1 MSAVCLFIL
10 ILCLYGTAAG
20 EAETG
25 AFVQP
30 TSSPPLITQASFK
43 PPSSPPFRIPE
54 RCGNLTGETAA
65 GLGHCNR
72 RRGEYRGEQDGH
84 GVVRRNVGKQVT
96 IQCRSASNQDML
108 YLKKGLN
115 EEEDIYFTD
124 SNKST
129 VNQKFTDRLQ
139 FHGKLPNVDILIKNL
154 TLDDTGPYWCVYK
167 STDQKYELKTTKGI
181 GSVLL
186 VVTESAADPR
196 CPETKAEQSQSDLV
210 LVSVVICAAVLIV
223 VLTVFL
229 IWIIF
234 KTRPLRSTVKKRQV
248 PVNDVYEDMRGTIR
262 R

>member
-1 MSAVCLFIL
+1 MSAVYLFIL
-10 ILCLYGTAAG
+10 ILCLYGTA
-20 EAETG
+20 
-25 AFVQP
+25 
-30 TSSPPLITQASFK
+30 
-43 PPSSPPFRIPE
+43 R
-54 RCGNLTGETAA
+54 TAA
-65 GLGHCNR
+65 
-72 RRGEYRGEQDGH
+72 DGH
-84 GVVRRNVGKQVT
+84 GVVRINVGKQIT
-96 IQCRSASNQDML
+96 IQCKSASNQDML

-129 VNQKFTDRLQ
+129 INQKFTDRLQ

-167 STDQKYELKTTKGI
+167 STDQKYELKTTKGS

-186 VVTESAADPR
+186 VVTDQRSE
-196 CPETKAEQSQSDLV
+196 CLEQSQSDLV
-210 LVSVVICAAVLIV
+210 LVTVVICAAVLIV

-229 IWIIF
+229 IWIIL
-234 KTRPLRSTVKKRQV
+234 KTRPLRSTVKKRPV

>member
-1 MSAVCLFIL
+1 MSAVYLFIL
-10 ILCLYGTAAG
+10 ILCLYGTA
-20 EAETG
+20 
-25 AFVQP
+25 
-30 TSSPPLITQASFK
+30 
-43 PPSSPPFRIPE
+43 R
-54 RCGNLTGETAA
+54 TAA
-65 GLGHCNR
+65 
-72 RRGEYRGEQDGH
+72 DGH
-84 GVVRRNVGKQVT
+84 GVVRINVGKQIT
-96 IQCRSASNQDML
+96 IQCKSASNQDML

-129 VNQKFTDRLQ
+129 INQKFTDRLQ

-167 STDQKYELKTTKGI
+167 STDQKYELKTTKGS

-186 VVTESAADPR
+186 VVTADQR
-196 CPETKAEQSQSDLV
+196 SECLEQSQSDLV
-210 LVSVVICAAVLIV
+210 LVTVVICAAVLIV

-229 IWIIF
+229 IWIIL
-234 KTRPLRSTVKKRQV
+234 KTRPLRSTVKKRPV

>member
-1 MSAVCLFIL
+1 MSAVWLQL
-10 ILCLYGTAAG
+10 ITLLCLSFGT
-20 EAETG
+20 
-25 AFVQP
+25 
-30 TSSPPLITQASFK
+30 
-43 PPSSPPFRIPE
+43 PSR
-54 RCGNLTGETAA
+54 A
-65 GLGHCNR
+65 
-72 RRGEYRGEQDGH
+72 DGH
-84 GVVRRNVGKQVT
+84 GVVRINVGKQIT
-96 IQCRSASNQDML
+96 IQCKSASNQDML

-129 VNQKFTDRLQ
+129 INQKFTDRLQ

-167 STDQKYELKTTKGI
+167 STDQKYELKTTKGS

-186 VVTESAADPR
+186 VVTESKSTDSLADQR
-196 CPETKAEQSQSDLV
+196 SECLEQSQSDLV
-210 LVSVVICAAVLIV
+210 LVTVVICAAVLIV

-229 IWIIF
+229 IWIIL
-234 KTRPLRSTVKKRQV
+234 KTRPLRSTVKKRPV

>member
-10 ILCLYGTAAG
+10 ILCLYGTA
-20 EAETG
+20 
-25 AFVQP
+25 
-30 TSSPPLITQASFK
+30 K
-43 PPSSPPFRIPE
+43 
-54 RCGNLTGETAA
+54 TAA
-65 GLGHCNR
+65 
-72 RRGEYRGEQDGH
+72 DGH
-84 GVVRRNVGKQVT
+84 GVERRNVGKQVT

-124 SNKST
+124 SNKDT
-129 VNQKFTDRLQ
+129 INQRFTDRLQ

-154 TLDDTGPYWCVYK
+154 TLNDTGPYWCVYK
-167 STDQKYELKTTKGI
+167 STDQKYELKTSRGS

-186 VVTESAADPR
+186 VVTESGSAAGQR
-196 CPETKAEQSQSDLV
+196 SVCPEQSQGDLV

-229 IWIIF
+229 IWIIL
-234 KTRPLRSTVKKRQV
+234 KTKPLRSTVKKRQV

>member
-1 MSAVCLFIL
+1 MSAVYLFIL
-10 ILCLYGTAAG
+10 ILCLYGTA
-20 EAETG
+20 
-25 AFVQP
+25 
-30 TSSPPLITQASFK
+30 
-43 PPSSPPFRIPE
+43 R
-54 RCGNLTGETAA
+54 TAA
-65 GLGHCNR
+65 GKA
-72 RRGEYRGEQDGH
+72 ETDGH
-84 GVVRRNVGKQVT
+84 GVVRINVGKQIT
-96 IQCRSASNQDML
+96 IQCKSASNQDML

-129 VNQKFTDRLQ
+129 INQKFTDRLQ

-167 STDQKYELKTTKGI
+167 STDQKYELKTTKGS

-186 VVTESAADPR
+186 VVTDQRSE
-196 CPETKAEQSQSDLV
+196 CLEQSQSDLV
-210 LVSVVICAAVLIV
+210 LVTVVICAAVLIV

-229 IWIIF
+229 IWIIL
-234 KTRPLRSTVKKRQV
+234 KTRPLRSTVKKRPV